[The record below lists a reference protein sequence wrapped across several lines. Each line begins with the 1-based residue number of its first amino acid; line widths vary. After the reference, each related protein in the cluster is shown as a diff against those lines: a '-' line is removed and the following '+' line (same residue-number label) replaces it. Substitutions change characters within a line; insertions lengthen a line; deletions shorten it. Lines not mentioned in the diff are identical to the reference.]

1 MTNRMLNVYLCLEFL
16 SITKELIIPKK
27 GLYFFII
34 VNPIPGKIVKN
45 IAKVF
50 STLQLMRKQ
59 LVYNFKVHFT
69 FLNIVY
75 LWRISRYNDM
85 WIKCLLYLRYWLH
98 HATCLIIV
106 RSTQYNNEYLLLA
119 KLISYH
125 VNEGWNPVV
134 KRNFC

>member
-34 VNPIPGKIVKN
+34 VNPIPGKNVKN

-50 STLQLMRKQ
+50 STLQLMRRQ
-59 LVYNFKVHFT
+59 LIYNFKIHFT
-69 FLNIVY
+69 FLNIV
-75 LWRISRYNDM
+75 LRICNNM
-85 WIKCLLYLRYWLH
+85 WIRSLLYSRYWLH

-106 RSTQYNNEYLLLA
+106 RGTQYNNEYLLLA